1 MINTNKVVPV
11 EKIDLLTLYGNVL
24 NIAGKSITAV
34 AETGVT
40 SGSGNMLAKAP
51 VTSFDFGASVTAA
64 VLYFIPAYDYVG
76 FSIAGTAVEPESGS
90 AVVDT
95 KGVDL
100 YTATLADGKV
110 TIASV
115 L

>member
-1 MINTNKVVPV
+1 MINNNKVVPV
-11 EKIDLLTLYGNVL
+11 EKTDLLTLYGNVL
-24 NIAGKSITAV
+24 NIAGKDITAV
-34 AETGVT
+34 DEAGVT

-51 VTSFDFGASVTAA
+51 VTSFDFGVSVTAA

-76 FSIAGTAVEPESGS
+76 FSIAGTAVVPESGS